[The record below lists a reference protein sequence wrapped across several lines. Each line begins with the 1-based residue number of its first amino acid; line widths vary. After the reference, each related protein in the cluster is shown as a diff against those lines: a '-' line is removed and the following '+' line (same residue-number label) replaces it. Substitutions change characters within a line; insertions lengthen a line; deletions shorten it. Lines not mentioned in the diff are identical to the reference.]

1 MWWVYNGDCTK
12 LIGDGEPFRADDGT
26 SYPGNWDKATV
37 SKMQQ
42 VALTPQPDRPGFR
55 VTGNR
60 VEMIGGVPTR
70 VWIEE
75 AVPVEPLNP
84 NAAALQSIIVLE
96 NKITSR
102 RLREAVLGIDG
113 GWLAS
118 VEAEIAALRS
128 GLA

>member
-1 MWWVYNGDCTK
+1 MWVYNGDCTK
-12 LIGDGEPFRADDGT
+12 LIGDGEPFRTADGT

-42 VALTPQPDRPGFR
+42 VVLTPQPDRPGFR
-55 VTGNR
+55 VTGNCI
-60 VEMIGGVPTR
+60 EMIGGVPTR

-75 AVPVEPLNP
+75 AVPVEPPNP
-84 NAAALQSIIVLE
+84 NAAALQSIIALE

-118 VEAEIAALRS
+118 IEAEIAALRA
-128 GLA
+128 GLV